1 MAKLGKQFWRNFW
14 ITIIII
20 GTAYGIT
27 AFFALKER
35 ERKQE
40 QSKIEAEKQRI
51 REEQSLRWRDSV
63 RHHNDSIANTIKGR
77 KRVNFNFKNGEQEDD
92 DKDSYD
98 NPDFDDLIPGEEYDE
113 EFVDRS
119 KGAPELYH

>member
-1 MAKLGKQFWRNFW
+1 MVKLGKQFWRNFW

-92 DKDSYD
+92 DKDSSD

-119 KGAPELYH
+119 KGDPELYH

>member
-20 GTAYGIT
+20 GTAYAIT
-27 AFFALKER
+27 AFFAIKER

-119 KGAPELYH
+119 KGDPELYH

>member
-20 GTAYGIT
+20 GTVYGIT

-119 KGAPELYH
+119 KGDPELYH

>member
-40 QSKIEAEKQRI
+40 QSKIETEKQRI
-51 REEQSLRWRDSV
+51 REEQSWRWRDSV

-119 KGAPELYH
+119 KGDPELYH

>member
-27 AFFALKER
+27 AYFALKER

-119 KGAPELYH
+119 KGDP